1 MYIDGHLDLAFNA
14 VVHKRDL
21 TRKVMAVRADE
32 DRSHQELLVTLPELR
47 RANVGIVFG
56 TLFAI
61 PRSALQY
68 EGEKPPKWK
77 AKLSYATPDE
87 AHALAVDQLERY
99 EQWEDEG
106 RIRILRTQSDLQV
119 HVTAWESG
127 ERTVGLVVLMEGAD
141 PIRTPDELAWWADRG
156 LRMIGPAWR
165 STRYA
170 GGTGAPGPLTPNGK
184 ALVQAMIEHNIP
196 LDVSH
201 LSNESFWDAM
211 DLAPRYVLAS
221 HSNARAISPG
231 DRQMSDDMIRAV
243 GASGGVVGIVLG
255 DAFLHPDHATMQVT
269 LRDVHRHAKHIARL
283 IGWHQVAIGSDFD
296 GGFGVQE
303 TPKELTRG
311 ADFSKLGKLVPE
323 AARSGFLGGNWLR
336 FLRRVLP

>member
-21 TRKVMAVRADE
+21 TRGVKAVRADE
-32 DRSHQELLVTLPELR
+32 ARTHQELLVTLPELR
-47 RANVGIVFG
+47 RAQVGIVFG

-61 PRSALQY
+61 PRTALQY
-68 EGEKPPKWK
+68 EGDAPPKWK

-87 AHALAVDQLERY
+87 AHALAVDQLECY
-99 EQWEDEG
+99 EQWEEEG
-106 RIRILRTQSDLQV
+106 HIRILRSQSDLQG
-119 HVTAWESG
+119 HLAAWEG
-127 ERTVGLVVLMEGAD
+127 GDRTTGLVMLMEGAD
-141 PIRTPDELAWWADRG
+141 PIRTPDELTWWVDRG
-156 LRMIGPAWR
+156 LRMVGPAWR

-170 GGTGAPGPLTPNGK
+170 GGTGAPGPLTPAGK
-184 ALVQAMIEHNIP
+184 DLVRAMIAHDIP

-211 DLAPRYVLAS
+211 DLDPQYVLAS
-221 HSNARAISPG
+221 HSNARAINPG

-255 DAFLHPDHATMQVT
+255 DVFLHPDHATQPVA
-269 LRDVHRHAKHIARL
+269 LRDVRRHAEHIAGL
-283 IGWHQVAIGSDFD
+283 IGWDQVAVGSDFD

-303 TPKELTRG
+303 TPEALSRG
-311 ADFSKLGKLVPE
+311 ADFSKLGKVAPA

>member
-283 IGWHQVAIGSDFD
+283 IGWDQVAIGSDFD